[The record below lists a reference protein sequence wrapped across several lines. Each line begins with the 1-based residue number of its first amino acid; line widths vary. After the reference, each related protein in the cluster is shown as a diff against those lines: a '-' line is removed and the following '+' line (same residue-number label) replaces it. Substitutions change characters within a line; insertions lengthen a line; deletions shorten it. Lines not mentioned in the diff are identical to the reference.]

1 MAQEEDTKK
10 YLFKMLQNQSG
21 YSLPMGILILK
32 SSSLSH
38 SHILINFILGP
49 VLFSPFSFITGL
61 IAEVVTKSPDVQ
73 KTKVTD
79 KPLSVLADIHC
90 PAADDPGGVVRLL
103 RLQPHGHQPDGARLL
118 RRQGD

>member
-1 MAQEEDTKK
+1 MCCRSMAQEEDTKK

-38 SHILINFILGP
+38 SHVLINFILGP

-79 KPLSVLADIHC
+79 KPLSVLADIHRPC
-90 PAADDPGGVVRLL
+90 FR
-103 RLQPHGHQPDGARLL
+103 
-118 RRQGD
+118 